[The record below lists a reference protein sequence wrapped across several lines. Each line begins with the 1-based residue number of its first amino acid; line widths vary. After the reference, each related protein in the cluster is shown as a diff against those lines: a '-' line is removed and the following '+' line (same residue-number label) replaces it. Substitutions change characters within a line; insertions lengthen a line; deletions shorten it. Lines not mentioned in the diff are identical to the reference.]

1 MNIQPYLCFNGR
13 CDEAHELYKKVLG
26 AQVDFVLRYKQGP
39 PEACAEGSIPPNWE
53 NKVMHSEAKIGESIV
68 MMTDGNSAEPA
79 KFDGISLTLQVADEA
94 EANRIFGGLG
104 DGGQTIMPLGKTFF
118 SPCFG
123 MTTDKFGV
131 TWMVIVPKP
140 M

>member
-13 CDEAHELYKKVLG
+13 CDEAIAHYKNVLG
-26 AQVDFVLRYKQGP
+26 AQGDQILRFKQGP
-39 PEACAEGSIPPNWE
+39 PDACAEGSIPPNWE
-53 NKVMHSEAKIGESIV
+53 NKVMHTQVKMGESIV
-68 MMTDGNSAEPA
+68 MMSDGNSAEPA

-94 EANRIFGGLG
+94 EANRIFSGLG
-104 DGGQTIMPLGKTFF
+104 EGGQTIMPLGETFF

>member
-1 MNIQPYLCFNGR
+1 MIIQPYVCYNGQ

-26 AQVDFVLRYKQGP
+26 AQVSFVLRYKEGP
-39 PEACAEGSIPPNWE
+39 PEACAPGNIPANWE
-53 NKVMHSEAKIGESIV
+53 NKVMHSEVKIGESTV
-68 MMTDGNSAEPA
+68 MMTDGNSDEPA
-79 KFDGISLTLQVADEA
+79 KFDGIMLTVQVPDEA
-94 EANRIFGGLG
+94 EAQRVFGGLG
-104 DGGQTIMPLGKTFF
+104 DGGQTIMPLAETFF

-131 TWMVIVPKP
+131 TWMVIVPKA

>member
-13 CDEAHELYKKVLG
+13 CDEAIAHYKNVLG
-26 AQVDFVLRYKQGP
+26 AQGDQILRFKQGP
-39 PEACAEGSIPPNWE
+39 PDACDEGSIPPNWE
-53 NKVMHSEAKIGESIV
+53 NKVMHTQVKIGESIV
-68 MMTDGNSAEPA
+68 MMSDGNSAEPA

-94 EANRIFGGLG
+94 EANRIFSGLG
-104 DGGQTIMPLGKTFF
+104 EGGQTIMPLGETFF